1 MIESMWSSLPA
12 PGMFV
17 HALGLALLHSL
28 WQCAAIGLIAW
39 LALHALRN
47 ATPQARYAVVCAALA
62 ACVVWPAAQL
72 AHALSAPHPILSAAD
87 PSTLGSADAQA
98 AMKNA
103 LFPIDTDPL
112 RSILSD
118 AIPFDRMLP
127 WIAALWAVGS
137 GAMLLRLLA
146 GLRWVARLRRSA
158 QASDDPTWQR
168 RLDGLA
174 QRFGLPAVHLAVLDD
189 ASQISGP
196 LSAGVLR
203 PMVLMPAALLTR
215 MPVEMIDALLAHE
228 LAHIRRHD
236 YLVNLLQRIAEAL
249 LFHHPVVWWLSHRI
263 RLERELVADAL
274 AAGVIGEPR
283 RLAYALA
290 ELDRLAPLIPSLAQ
304 AAHGGHLMSRIQSL
318 LRPQPRTPTAVIMI
332 PAAGLA
338 LACAGVLAYAQTA
351 QVRVPAIVTPKVSVG
366 ALSAASAGA
375 SASRPESIGTYALVD
390 GDSDRLSMSGS
401 TDEIDTIRA
410 AQSRIDGDF
419 LWFRRDGKAYV
430 LRDPATL
437 ARIRATWTTG
447 ERRDAEMEAL
457 SAQMQAR
464 SDEIEAIGRRIETTA
479 AAHEQSPAM
488 RNAIDALHRLAERQ
502 GTLAQQ
508 QATLAM
514 AMVADPSD
522 EVAMA
527 EAEGKIDALDAQM
540 ETLGAEME
548 SLESVIEVESAKL
561 EADLAP
567 LAALEDEI
575 EAATAPLDA
584 LGAKM
589 QMLGSEQEAEMARID
604 REVRSIVDE
613 AVAKGLAAPALDQ
626 GGK

>member
-1 MIESMWSSLPA
+1 MIESMWSTLPA
-12 PGMFV
+12 PGMFI
-17 HALGLALLHSL
+17 HAIGIALLHSL

-47 ATPQARYAVVCAALA
+47 ASPQARYALACVALA

-72 AHALSAPHPILSAAD
+72 AHALSAPHPMLISAD
-87 PSTLGSADAQA
+87 PSTLGSGDAQA
-98 AMKNA
+98 AVKNA
-103 LFPIDTDPL
+103 LFPINTNPF

-118 AIPFDRMLP
+118 AIPLDRMLP
-127 WIAALWAVGS
+127 WITALWAVGS

-146 GLRWVARLRRSA
+146 GLRWVAELRRSA

-168 RLDGLA
+168 RLDRLA
-174 QRFGLPAVHLAVLDD
+174 QRFGLPMVRLTVLDD
-189 ASQISGP
+189 ASQIGGP

-236 YLVNLLQRIAEAL
+236 YLINLLQRIAEAL

-263 RLERELVADAL
+263 RLEREFVADAL
-274 AAGVIGEPR
+274 AAEVIGEPR
-283 RLAYALA
+283 RLAHALA
-290 ELDRLAPLIPSLAQ
+290 ELDRLAPPIPSLAQ

-318 LRPQPRTPTAVIMI
+318 LRPQSRTSAPVLMI
-332 PAAGLA
+332 PVAGLA
-338 LACAGVLAYAQTA
+338 LACAGVLAYAQST
-351 QVRVPAIVTPKVSVG
+351 QTRTSPTMTPRVTVG
-366 ALSAASAGA
+366 ALTAAATAA
-375 SASRPESIGTYALVD
+375 SASRTESVGTYALVD
-390 GDSDRLSMSGS
+390 GGSDRLSMSGS
-401 TDEIDTIRA
+401 TDEIDAIRA
-410 AQSRIDGDF
+410 AQSRIEGDF
-419 LWFRRDGKAYV
+419 LWFRRGGKAYV

-437 ARIRATWTTG
+437 ERVRTTWAAG
-447 ERRDAEMEAL
+447 ERRDDEMEAL

-464 SDEIEAIGRRIETTA
+464 ADEIEAISRRIDATA

-488 RNAIDALHRLAERQ
+488 RSAIDALHRLAERQ

-508 QATLAM
+508 QAKLAT
-514 AMVADPSD
+514 AMVADPGD
-522 EVAMA
+522 EKAMA
-527 EAEGKIDALDAQM
+527 EAEDRIDALDAQM
-540 ETLGAEME
+540 EKLDAEME
-548 SLESVIEVESAKL
+548 SLESTIESESAKL

-567 LAALEDEI
+567 LAELEDQI

-589 QMLGSEQEAEMARID
+589 QMLGSEQEADMARID

-613 AVAKGLAAPALDQ
+613 AVAKGLASPALDQ
-626 GGK
+626 GK